1 MKFKTLILEREIE
14 NWEGFTSK
22 LIEKDRKL
30 FNQLLRSAYKY
41 SLSIEAK
48 GENYSIQSLLM
59 SLLFEQ
65 YKVMKNTKL
74 N

>member
-1 MKFKTLILEREIE
+1 MKFKTPILEREIE

-65 YKVMKNTKL
+65 YKVMKNY
-74 N
+74 